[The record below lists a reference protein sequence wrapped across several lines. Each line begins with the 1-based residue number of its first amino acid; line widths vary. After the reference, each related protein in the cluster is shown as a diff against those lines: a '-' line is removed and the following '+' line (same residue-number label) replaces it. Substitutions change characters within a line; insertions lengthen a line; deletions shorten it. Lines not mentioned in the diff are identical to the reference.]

1 MSLLKVIQEKIK
13 VAFNAA
19 LTDEEKKVLKD
30 YHAKLESENMPKTLN
45 TKEGKV
51 LNYVG
56 ELEKGTPL
64 TSPAV
69 DGASAQAEDG
79 TYEIA
84 GGEMEG
90 TVITVMGGMIEDVK
104 PKVVMPVDTPLLSS
118 EVKEQMEAK
127 FSAQKSDLEKA
138 IEAKFA
144 SEKADLIAEM
154 KELKENYKVVYSALD
169 KIMNTP
175 IDTTHN
181 APKKTYEEMNK
192 REQFLFNRGKL

>member
-84 GGEMEG
+84 GGEMDG
-90 TVITVMGGMIEDVK
+90 TVITVMDGMIEDVK
-104 PKVVMPVDTPLLSS
+104 PKVVMPVDTPLLSN

>member
-84 GGEMEG
+84 GGEMDG
-90 TVITVMGGMIEDVK
+90 TVITVMDGMIEDVK

>member
-1 MSLLKVIQEKIK
+1 MSLLKAIQEKIK

-30 YHAKLESENMPKTLN
+30 YHAKLEYENMSKTLN
-45 TKEGKV
+45 TKEGKT

-64 TSPAV
+64 TSPAA
-69 DGASAQAEDG
+69 DGASVQAEDG
-79 TYEIA
+79 TFEIT
-84 GGEMEG
+84 GGEMDG
-90 TVITVMGGMIEDVK
+90 TVITVMDGMIEDVK
-104 PKVVMPVDTPLLSS
+104 PKVVAPVDVPVLSN

-144 SEKADLIAEM
+144 SEKADLISEM

-175 IDTTHN
+175 IDTTPDAH
-181 APKKTYEEMNK
+181 KKTYEEMSK
-192 REQFLFNRGKL
+192 REQFLYNRGQL

>member
-104 PKVVMPVDTPLLSS
+104 PKVVMPVDTPLLSN

>member
-90 TVITVMGGMIEDVK
+90 TVITVMGGIIEDIK
-104 PKVVMPVDTPLLSS
+104 PKVVAPVDTPLLSS

>member
-84 GGEMEG
+84 GGEMDG
-90 TVITVMGGMIEDVK
+90 AIITVMGGMIEDVK
-104 PKVVMPVDTPLLSS
+104 PKVVMPVDTPLLSN